1 MGSCG
6 SPGSDPRHPAELEIF
21 SGIVDNADTVLSR
34 IVGRVGA
41 TTLAIVCLTAVPAR
55 AQRSSEAGYLTSVN
69 TLLAGLGPAST
80 RSALEIRESYRP
92 FLDLLAIDDFKQIE
106 TGLANGGLVPLPSDP
121 ERFNVRVR
129 LEGTSPIGEMDM
141 SRQASYVSARAA
153 TIGCLLD
160 VASRVKSGPI
170 EVTSLV
176 RHLGYQ
182 EQLRATNVN
191 ATDDVPTHA
200 LGMAFDIAMVNTP
213 LKTVREISHVL
224 QRMSAAGDIL
234 VIAERHQLV
243 FHVVPQPSRLGW
255 YTEVYTHLITGH
267 PSSMQPGD
275 ARASVT
281 PAVDAAISSLRPMPA
296 FAAEW
301 WAADNVPLDMPISVR
316 VEPNRPAVA
325 DVPTPTRGLIG
336 YFGLVGE
343 LLSST
348 WRLMSPWSL
357 G

>member
-1 MGSCG
+1 V
-6 SPGSDPRHPAELEIF
+6 PAR
-21 SGIVDNADTVLSR
+21 SR
-34 IVGRVGA
+34 NRLVAI
-41 TTLAIVCLTAVPAR
+41 TLAIVCLTAIPAR
-55 AQRSSEAGYLTSVN
+55 AQRWSEPGYLTSVN
-69 TLLAGLGPAST
+69 TMLASLTPAST
-80 RSALEIRESYRP
+80 QSALAIRESYRP
-92 FLDLLAIDDFKQIE
+92 LLDLLAIDDFDQIE
-106 TGLANGGLVPLPSDP
+106 TGLANGGLVPLPMDT

-129 LEGTSPIGEMDM
+129 LEGTSPIGEKDM
-141 SRQASYVSARAA
+141 SRQASYVSARPA

-182 EQLRATNVN
+182 HELRLTNAN
-191 ATDDVPTHA
+191 ATPDVPTHA

-213 LKTVREISHVL
+213 LKTVREIRNVL
-224 QRMSAAGDIL
+224 QQMSDAGDIL

-255 YTEVYTHLITGH
+255 YTEVYTHLIAG
-267 PSSMQPGD
+267 QPLTRPAD
-275 ARASVT
+275 AHASVT
-281 PAVDAAISSLRPMPA
+281 PAVDAVISSFQPTPA

-301 WAADNVPLDMPISVR
+301 WAADNVPLDLPIAVR
-316 VEPNRPAVA
+316 VEPDHPISS
-325 DVPTPTRGLIG
+325 DVGARGLAG

-343 LLSST
+343 LLTST
-348 WRLMSPWSL
+348 WRFMSPWAV

>member
-1 MGSCG
+1 
-6 SPGSDPRHPAELEIF
+6 
-21 SGIVDNADTVLSR
+21 
-34 IVGRVGA
+34 
-41 TTLAIVCLTAVPAR
+41 
-55 AQRSSEAGYLTSVN
+55 
-69 TLLAGLGPAST
+69 
-80 RSALEIRESYRP
+80 
-92 FLDLLAIDDFKQIE
+92 
-106 TGLANGGLVPLPSDP
+106 
-121 ERFNVRVR
+121 
-129 LEGTSPIGEMDM
+129 MDM
-141 SRQASYVSARAA
+141 TRQASYVSARPA

-182 EQLRATNVN
+182 QQLRATNFN

-213 LKTVREISHVL
+213 LKTVKEIRKVL
-224 QRMSAAGDIL
+224 QQMSAAGDIL

-243 FHVVPQPSRLGW
+243 FHVVPQPSRIGW
-255 YTEVYTHLITGH
+255 FTDFYTHLITG
-267 PSSMQPGD
+267 QPWKRPAD
-275 ARASVT
+275 TSASVT
-281 PAVDAAISSLRPMPA
+281 PAVDVAISSLQPMPA

-301 WAADNVPLDMPISVR
+301 WAADNVPLDVPISVR
-316 VEPNRPAVA
+316 VEPDHPAG
-325 DVPTPTRGLIG
+325 DVGARGFAG

-348 WRLMSPWSL
+348 WRFMSPWSV

>member
-1 MGSCG
+1 
-6 SPGSDPRHPAELEIF
+6 
-21 SGIVDNADTVLSR
+21 
-34 IVGRVGA
+34 
-41 TTLAIVCLTAVPAR
+41 
-55 AQRSSEAGYLTSVN
+55 
-69 TLLAGLGPAST
+69 
-80 RSALEIRESYRP
+80 
-92 FLDLLAIDDFKQIE
+92 
-106 TGLANGGLVPLPSDP
+106 
-121 ERFNVRVR
+121 
-129 LEGTSPIGEMDM
+129 M
-141 SRQASYVSARAA
+141 SRQAIYVSARAA

-160 VASRVKSGPI
+160 VASRVTSGPI

-182 EQLRATNVN
+182 QQLRATNVN

-213 LKTVREISHVL
+213 LKTVREISNVL

-243 FHVVPQPSRLGW
+243 FHVVPEPSRLGW
-255 YTEVYTHLITGH
+255 YTEVYTHLITGQP
-267 PSSMQPGD
+267 PSMTPGD
-275 ARASVT
+275 ASASVT
-281 PAVDAAISSLRPMPA
+281 PAVDAAISSLQPTPA

-301 WAADNVPLDMPISVR
+301 WAADNVPLDVPFSVQ
-316 VEPNRPAVA
+316 VEPDHSAGSV
-325 DVPTPTRGLIG
+325 VQTRGLSG

-348 WRLMSPWSL
+348 WRLMSPWAI

>member
-1 MGSCG
+1 V
-6 SPGSDPRHPAELEIF
+6 PARVAVRLVAITLGIF
-21 SGIVDNADTVLSR
+21 
-34 IVGRVGA
+34 
-41 TTLAIVCLTAVPAR
+41 CLTAIPAR

-69 TLLAGLGPAST
+69 TMLTDLAPASKE
-80 RSALEIRESYRP
+80 SALAIRETYRP
-92 FLDLLAIDDFKQIE
+92 FLNLLALDDFNQIE
-106 TGLANGGLVPLPSDP
+106 TGLSNGGLVPLPIDP

-129 LEGTSPIGEMDM
+129 LEGTSPIGEKDM
-141 SRQASYVSARAA
+141 ANQASYVSARPA

-160 VASRVKSGPI
+160 IASRVKSGPI
-170 EVTSLV
+170 EITSLV

-182 EQLRATNVN
+182 DQLRATNAN
-191 ATDDVPTHA
+191 ATPDVPTHA

-213 LKTVREISHVL
+213 LKTVKEIRNVL
-224 QRMSAAGDIL
+224 QQMSDAGDIL

-255 YTEVYTHLITGH
+255 YTEVYTHLIAGQPLI
-267 PSSMQPGD
+267 PSADVS
-275 ARASVT
+275 ASVT
-281 PAVDAAISSLRPMPA
+281 PAVDAVISSLQPLPA

-301 WAADNVPLDMPISVR
+301 WAADNVPLDLPISVR
-316 VEPNRPAVA
+316 VEPDHPAGS
-325 DVPTPTRGLIG
+325 DVGVRGLAG

-348 WRLMSPWSL
+348 WRFMSPWSL

>member
-1 MGSCG
+1 VPSR
-6 SPGSDPRHPAELEIF
+6 PRLRVIATAVAIF
-21 SGIVDNADTVLSR
+21 
-34 IVGRVGA
+34 
-41 TTLAIVCLTAVPAR
+41 CLTALPAR
-55 AQRSSEAGYLTSVN
+55 AQHASQAGFLTSVYGM
-69 TLLAGLGPAST
+69 LADLAPASM
-80 RSALEIRESYRP
+80 RSAIAIRETYRP
-92 FLDLLAIDDFKQIE
+92 FLDVLELDDFEQIE
-106 TGLANGGLVPLPSDP
+106 AGLANGGLVPLPADS

-129 LEGTSPIGEMDM
+129 LDGISPIGEMDM

-182 EQLRATNVN
+182 QQLRATNVN

-200 LGMAFDIAMVNTP
+200 LGMAFDIAIVNTP
-213 LKTVREISHVL
+213 LKTVHEISDVL
-224 QRMSAAGDIL
+224 QRMSATGDIL

-255 YTEVYTHLITGH
+255 YTEVYTRLITGQ
-267 PSSMQPGD
+267 PSSLQPGD
-275 ARASVT
+275 ASASMT
-281 PAVDAAISSLRPMPA
+281 PAVDAEISSLQPLPA

-301 WAADNVPLDMPISVR
+301 WAADNVPLDVPISVR
-316 VEPNRPAVA
+316 VEPDHQAPAV
-325 DVPTPTRGLIG
+325 VRVRGLAG

-348 WRLMSPWSL
+348 WRLMSPWTA

>member
-1 MGSCG
+1 VPSR
-6 SPGSDPRHPAELEIF
+6 PRL
-21 SGIVDNADTVLSR
+21 
-34 IVGRVGA
+34 RVVA
-41 TTLAIVCLTAVPAR
+41 IALASVCLTAIPAR
-55 AQRSSEAGYLTSVN
+55 AQRSSA
-69 TLLAGLGPAST
+69 LA
-80 RSALEIRESYRP
+80 IRESYRP
-92 FLDLLAIDDFKQIE
+92 FLDLLALDDFNQIE
-106 TGLANGGLVPLPSDP
+106 KGLANGGLVPLPLDP

-129 LEGTSPIGEMDM
+129 LEGTSPIGEKDM
-141 SRQASYVSARAA
+141 TRQASYVSARPA

-182 EQLRATNVN
+182 HELRLTNAN
-191 ATDDVPTHA
+191 ATPDVPTHA

-213 LKTVREISHVL
+213 LKTVREIRDVL
-224 QRMSAAGDIL
+224 QHMSAAGDIL

-255 YTEVYTHLITGH
+255 YTEVYTHLITGQPWTR
-267 PSSMQPGD
+267 PSD
-275 ARASVT
+275 ASVSVT
-281 PAVDAAISSLRPMPA
+281 PAVDAVITSLQPMPA

-316 VEPNRPAVA
+316 VEPEHSAA
-325 DVPTPTRGLIG
+325 GDLGARGLAG

-343 LLSST
+343 LLTST
-348 WRLMSPWSL
+348 WRLMSPWAV

>member
-1 MGSCG
+1 
-6 SPGSDPRHPAELEIF
+6 
-21 SGIVDNADTVLSR
+21 VLSR
-34 IVGRVGA
+34 IGGRVGA
-41 TTLAIVCLTAVPAR
+41 ITLAIFCLTAIPAR
-55 AQRSSEAGYLTSVN
+55 AQRSLEPGYLNVVN
-69 TLLAGLGPAST
+69 AMLTNLAPVSKE
-80 RSALEIRESYRP
+80 SALAIRESYRP
-92 FLDLLAIDDFKQIE
+92 FLDLLALNDFGQIE
-106 TGLANGGLVPLPSDP
+106 TGLATGGLVALPTDA

-129 LEGTSPIGEMDM
+129 LEGDSPIGEMDM
-141 SRQASYVSARAA
+141 ARQASYVAARPA

-182 EQLRATNVN
+182 QQLRMTNFN

-213 LKTVREISHVL
+213 LKTVREINKVL

-234 VIAERHQLV
+234 VIAERRQLV

-255 YTEVYTHLITGH
+255 YTEVYTHLVTGQ
-267 PSSMQPGD
+267 PSTMPPDD

-281 PAVDAAISSLRPMPA
+281 PAVEVAISSLQPMPA

-316 VEPNRPAVA
+316 VEADRPADAV
-325 DVPTPTRGLIG
+325 VPSRGLIG

-348 WRLMSPWSL
+348 WRLMSPWSV